1 MPIRIFTDSRVVPLA
16 AATYPPRSNGPSA
29 SLLVGI
35 VVALAELAEGG
46 REATVRQQWPL
57 RDHQMRGQ
65 CKDRVLL
72 PAQYTK
78 TPQPCP
84 ASARASCALLAHT
97 VERCEF
103 RAAVVRLTMARSR
116 RIEEWLARPTAAT
129 MYGCTLVCLR
139 VDCNGRLRAEFNARV
154 MYTHASGRR
163 GPPPPRVHT
172 L

>member
-1 MPIRIFTDSRVVPLA
+1 
-16 AATYPPRSNGPSA
+16 
-29 SLLVGI
+29 
-35 VVALAELAEGG
+35 
-46 REATVRQQWPL
+46 
-57 RDHQMRGQ
+57 MRGQ
-65 CKDRVLL
+65 CKGRVLL

-103 RAAVVRLTMARSR
+103 RAAVVRLTIARSR